1 MQRRGMGWNVDH
13 EGSEILRDNTGNS
26 GKPTACD
33 HNRLVWR
40 LRKLTVVSDTWQM
53 LETTTRLPTKAVD
66 KIVRNSPAS
75 TQLGYISATRVNLNI
90 F

>member
-13 EGSEILRDNTGNS
+13 EGSEILRDNTGNG
-26 GKPTACD
+26 GKPTACEC
-33 HNRLVWR
+33 NRLAMF
-40 LRKLTVVSDTWQM
+40 LHKQTAMTDTWRM
-53 LETTTRLPTKAVD
+53 PETASRLPTKAVD

-75 TQLGYISATRVNLNI
+75 TQLGYISATGVNLNI